1 MLDSEFLGLFVTPP
15 QRPLP
20 PMGMVSAL
28 VIMAMG
34 HIYIYVCMYVLLAF
48 AAVACQVDA
57 LGARGAARGRTE
69 RSVSND
75 EVMLFI
81 Y

>member
-1 MLDSEFLGLFVTPP
+1 
-15 QRPLP
+15 
-20 PMGMVSAL
+20 
-28 VIMAMG
+28 MG